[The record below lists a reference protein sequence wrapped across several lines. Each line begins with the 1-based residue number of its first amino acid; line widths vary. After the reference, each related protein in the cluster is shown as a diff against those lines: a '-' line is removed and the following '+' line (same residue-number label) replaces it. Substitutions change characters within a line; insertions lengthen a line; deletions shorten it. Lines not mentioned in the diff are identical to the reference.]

1 MKTIPMKVTAAYL
14 IRLAQENEEYAETV
28 REINSRI
35 VEEKKDY
42 FILK

>member
-1 MKTIPMKVTAAYL
+1 MKTILMKVTAAYL
-14 IRLAQENEEYAETV
+14 IRLAQENDEYAATV
-28 REINSRI
+28 REINERI